1 MKVFESLLEILPIVV
16 LKEEMIRKEDF
27 NNNRPSREELLK
39 SLREKTNQRKAVRV
53 GESTRQARQFIVE
66 AGGKRKANKKANEE
80 TEKYVDLLLQQFGL
94 NPFETNQDL
103 RKQLLTAIKIKD
115 EKTLKRLIDEI
126 SQEQMGIAGSGLSG
140 SGASAPDISSFLDT
154 HQEPSEEEVQKLSE
168 NLGSLSTDDKKS
180 KRTRNRQQ

>member
-1 MKVFESLLEILPIVV
+1 

-27 NNNRPSREELLK
+27 DNNRPSREELLK
-39 SLREKTNQRKAVRV
+39 SLREKTNQRRAVRI

-126 SQEQMGIAGSGLSG
+126 SQEQMGVAGSGLGG
-140 SGASAPDISSFLDT
+140 SGVSGGNGASSSDIASFLDT
-154 HQEPSEEEVQKLSE
+154 HQEPTEEEVQKLSE
-168 NLGSLSTDDKKS
+168 NLDSLSSANDKKS
-180 KRTRNRQQ
+180 KRTRNRQN